1 MRSSADAGIR
11 LILSLSKDEA
21 STGRA
26 TRPKVR
32 WGDPSRSGA
41 LNSGLYTGRV
51 GHTRLRP
58 RKHALSYGVF
68 MLLLDVDELPEL
80 NRRLRWFSLARFN
93 LLGFHPRDHGDGSL
107 TPLRA
112 QVERH
117 LRDAGIA
124 LDGGAIRLLC
134 LPRVLGYVFNPL
146 SLYFCYRQDG
156 ALAAIL
162 YEVSSTFGER
172 HTYLIPADGAGPE
185 VRQSAAKRLHV
196 SPFMDMALHYDFKV
210 QPPADKV
217 RVVIDT
223 FDAEGL
229 LLAASFTGVRH
240 ELTDT
245 NLLTAFATHPLLTL
259 KVMAAI
265 HWEALKIVLKGVR
278 LRGGPPA
285 PPEPMSVGANRPLQA
300 VRR

>member
-1 MRSSADAGIR
+1 MSELR
-11 LILSLSKDEA
+11 
-21 STGRA
+21 
-26 TRPKVR
+26 
-32 WGDPSRSGA
+32 
-41 LNSGLYTGRV
+41 SGLYAGRV
-51 GHTRLRP
+51 GHARLRP

-68 MLLLDVDELPEL
+68 MLLLDLDELPEL
-80 NRRLRWFSLARFN
+80 DGRLRWFSLARFN
-93 LLGFHPRDHGDGSL
+93 LLGFQPRDHGDGSS

-112 QVERH
+112 QVERD
-117 LRDAGIA
+117 LNAAGIT

-146 SLYFCYRQDG
+146 SLYFCHRADG

-172 HTYLIPADGAGPE
+172 HTYLIPVEDSAAE

-196 SPFMDMALHYDFKV
+196 SPFMDMALHYDFRV

-229 LLAASFTGVRH
+229 LLAASFTGRRH
-240 ELTDT
+240 ELTDA
-245 NLLTAFATHPLLTL
+245 NLLTAFASHPLLTL

-285 PPEPMSVGANRPLQA
+285 PAEPVSVGANRPLQA
-300 VRR
+300 MRR

>member
-1 MRSSADAGIR
+1 M
-11 LILSLSKDEA
+11 
-21 STGRA
+21 
-26 TRPKVR
+26 
-32 WGDPSRSGA
+32 SG
-41 LNSGLYTGRV
+41 LKSGLYSGRV

-58 RKHALSYGVF
+58 RRHSLSYGVF
-68 MLLLDVDELPEL
+68 MLLLDLDELPEL
-80 NRRLRWFSLARFN
+80 DRRLRWFSLARFN
-93 LLGFHPRDHGDGSL
+93 LLGFQPRDHGDGSP

-117 LRDAGIA
+117 LGAAGVA

-146 SLYFCYRQDG
+146 SLYFCHRPDG

-172 HTYLIPADGAGPE
+172 HTYLIPVEGDAAE

-196 SPFMDMALHYDFKV
+196 SPFMDMALSYDFKV
-210 QPPADKV
+210 RPPADTV

-223 FDAEGL
+223 FDAQDL
-229 LLAASFTGVRH
+229 LLAASFAGRRR
-240 ELTDT
+240 ELTDRA
-245 NLLTAFATHPLLTL
+245 LLAACAAHPLLTL
-259 KVMAAI
+259 KVVAAI

-278 LRGGPPA
+278 LRGGAPA
-285 PPEPMSVGANRPLQA
+285 PAEPVSVGASRPLQA